1 MIGLHSQSSYRLCA
15 FIVGLL
21 LLAGCVVPP
30 GLATM
35 DQEPAAADMVDDP
48 VQDEHAPTD
57 SLPAL
62 TPVDL
67 AEGSRLQVVA
77 STNIIADV
85 VAKVGGDRIDIFSL
99 IPIGADPHSF
109 EPTPRDLVLLNEAH
123 VIFVTGLGLEEQV
136 EPIIDSLD
144 SEGVMVSV
152 NTGVDT
158 SKLGDEIHEDDDEH
172 SDEIHEDDD
181 EHSDEVH
188 EDDDEHSDEI
198 HEDDDEHSDEIHEDD
213 EHSDEIHEDGD
224 EHSDEIHEEEHEG
237 DHEDMEGDEDHHHH
251 EGADPH
257 TWFSIHAV
265 EQWVENIEH
274 VLRALDPANAAVY
287 TANAQ
292 AYLVELEALAEEV
305 EALLAAL
312 PAEKRKLVT
321 DHDSFGYFAAAYDFD
336 VVGTIIPSFST
347 LASPSAGELAKLQDQ
362 IEEEGVQAIFVGTT
376 ITPDIAQ
383 QLAADTGIQVV
394 ILYTGSLSDE
404 GGPAASYVDF
414 MRYNVTAIVNAL
426 KE

>member
-62 TPVDL
+62 TPVNL

-85 VAKVGGDRIDIFSL
+85 VAKVGGDSIDIFSL

-109 EPTPRDLVLLNEAH
+109 EPTPRDLVLLNGAH
-123 VIFVTGLGLEEQV
+123 VIFVNGLGLEEQV

-144 SEGVMVSV
+144 SEGVVVSV

-158 SKLGDEIHEDDDEH
+158 SKLGDEIHEDDEHSDEIHEDDEHSDEIHEDDDEH

-181 EHSDEVH
+181 EHSDE
-188 EDDDEHSDEI
+188 
-198 HEDDDEHSDEIHEDD
+198 
-213 EHSDEIHEDGD
+213 
-224 EHSDEIHEEEHEG
+224 IHEEEHEE
-237 DHEDMEGDEDHHHH
+237 DHEDREGDEDHHHH

-274 VLRALDPANAAVY
+274 VLRALDPANAAIY

-336 VVGTIIPSFST
+336 VVGTVIPSFST

>member
-30 GLATM
+30 GLATI
-35 DQEPAAADMVDDP
+35 DQGPATVDVVDDH

-62 TPVDL
+62 TPVNL

-85 VAKVGGDRIDIFSL
+85 VAKVGGDSIDIFSL

-109 EPTPRDLVLLNEAH
+109 EPTPRDLVLLNGAH
-123 VIFVTGLGLEEQV
+123 VIFVTGLGLEEQL

-144 SEGVMVSV
+144 SEGVVVSV

-172 SDEIHEDDD
+172 SDEIHEDGD
-181 EHSDEVH
+181 EHSDEIH

-198 HEDDDEHSDEIHEDD
+198 HEDDDEHSDEIHK
-213 EHSDEIHEDGD
+213 
-224 EHSDEIHEEEHEG
+224 EEHEG
-237 DHEDMEGDEDHHHH
+237 DHEDREGDEDHHHH

-274 VLRALDPANAAVY
+274 VLRSLDPANAAIY

-383 QLAADTGIQVV
+383 QLAADTGIQIV

-404 GGPAASYVDF
+404 GGPAASYIDF

>member
-35 DQEPAAADMVDDP
+35 DQEPATADMVDDP
-48 VQDEHAPTD
+48 VQDEHDPTD

-62 TPVDL
+62 TPVNL

-85 VAKVGGDRIDIFSL
+85 VAKVGGDSIDIFNL

-109 EPTPRDLVLLNEAH
+109 EPTPRDLVLLNGAH
-123 VIFVTGLGLEEQV
+123 VIFVNGLGLEEQV

-144 SEGVMVSV
+144 SEGVVVSV

-172 SDEIHEDDD
+172 SDEIHEDG
-181 EHSDEVH
+181 EHSDEIH

-198 HEDDDEHSDEIHEDD
+198 HEDDDEHSDEIHE
-213 EHSDEIHEDGD
+213 
-224 EHSDEIHEEEHEG
+224 EEHEG
-237 DHEDMEGDEDHHHH
+237 DHEDREGDEDHHHH

-274 VLRALDPANAAVY
+274 VLRALDPANAAIY

-336 VVGTIIPSFST
+336 VVGTVIPSFST

-404 GGPAASYVDF
+404 GGPAASYIDF

>member
-57 SLPAL
+57 RLPAL

-85 VAKVGGDRIDIFSL
+85 VAKVGGDSIDIFSL

-144 SEGVMVSV
+144 SEGVVVSV

-158 SKLGDEIHEDDDEH
+158 SQLGDEIHEDDDEH
-172 SDEIHEDDD
+172 SDEVHEDDD

-198 HEDDDEHSDEIHEDD
+198 HEDDDEHSDEIHE
-213 EHSDEIHEDGD
+213 
-224 EHSDEIHEEEHEG
+224 EEHEG
-237 DHEDMEGDEDHHHH
+237 DHEDMEGDEDHHHHHHH

-362 IEEEGVQAIFVGTT
+362 IEEESVQAIFVGTT

>member
-1 MIGLHSQSSYRLCA
+1 
-15 FIVGLL
+15 
-21 LLAGCVVPP
+21 
-30 GLATM
+30 
-35 DQEPAAADMVDDP
+35 
-48 VQDEHAPTD
+48 
-57 SLPAL
+57 
-62 TPVDL
+62 
-67 AEGSRLQVVA
+67 
-77 STNIIADV
+77 
-85 VAKVGGDRIDIFSL
+85 
-99 IPIGADPHSF
+99 
-109 EPTPRDLVLLNEAH
+109 
-123 VIFVTGLGLEEQV
+123 
-136 EPIIDSLD
+136 
-144 SEGVMVSV
+144 
-152 NTGVDT
+152 
-158 SKLGDEIHEDDDEH
+158 
-172 SDEIHEDDD
+172 
-181 EHSDEVH
+181 
-188 EDDDEHSDEI
+188 
-198 HEDDDEHSDEIHEDD
+198 
-213 EHSDEIHEDGD
+213 
-224 EHSDEIHEEEHEG
+224 
-237 DHEDMEGDEDHHHH
+237 MEGDEDHHHH

-312 PAEKRKLVT
+312 PVEKRKLVT

-336 VVGTIIPSFST
+336 VVGTVIPSFST

-362 IEEEGVQAIFVGTT
+362 IEEESVQAIFVGTT

>member
-35 DQEPAAADMVDDP
+35 DQEPATADMVDDP

-85 VAKVGGDRIDIFSL
+85 VAKVGGDSIDIFSL

-181 EHSDEVH
+181 EHSDE
-188 EDDDEHSDEI
+188 I
-198 HEDDDEHSDEIHEDD
+198 HEDD
-213 EHSDEIHEDGD
+213 D

>member
-30 GLATM
+30 GLATI
-35 DQEPAAADMVDDP
+35 DQGPATVDVVDDH

-85 VAKVGGDRIDIFSL
+85 VAKVGGDSIDIFSL

-109 EPTPRDLVLLNEAH
+109 EPTPRDLVLLNGAH
-123 VIFVTGLGLEEQV
+123 AIFVTGLGLEEQV

-144 SEGVMVSV
+144 GEGVVVSV

-181 EHSDEVH
+181 EHSDE
-188 EDDDEHSDEI
+188 I
-198 HEDDDEHSDEIHEDD
+198 HEDD
-213 EHSDEIHEDGD
+213 D

-237 DHEDMEGDEDHHHH
+237 DHEDREGDEDHHHH

-274 VLRALDPANAAVY
+274 VLRSLDPANAAIY

-336 VVGTIIPSFST
+336 VIGTIIPSFST

-404 GGPAASYVDF
+404 GGPAASYIDF

>member
-35 DQEPAAADMVDDP
+35 DQEPATADMVDDP

-62 TPVDL
+62 TPVNL

-85 VAKVGGDRIDIFSL
+85 VAKVGGDSIDIFSL

-109 EPTPRDLVLLNEAH
+109 EPTPRDLVLLNGAH
-123 VIFVTGLGLEEQV
+123 VIFVNGLGLEEQV

-144 SEGVMVSV
+144 SEGVVVSV

-181 EHSDEVH
+181 EHSDE
-188 EDDDEHSDEI
+188 
-198 HEDDDEHSDEIHEDD
+198 IHEDD
-213 EHSDEIHEDGD
+213 EHSDEIHE
-224 EHSDEIHEEEHEG
+224 EEHEE
-237 DHEDMEGDEDHHHH
+237 DHEDREGDEDHHHH

-274 VLRALDPANAAVY
+274 VLRALDPANAAIY

-312 PAEKRKLVT
+312 PVEKRKLVT

-336 VVGTIIPSFST
+336 VVGTVIPSFST

-362 IEEEGVQAIFVGTT
+362 IEEESVQAIFVGTT

-404 GGPAASYVDF
+404 GGPAASYIDF

>member
-30 GLATM
+30 GLATI
-35 DQEPAAADMVDDP
+35 DQGPATVDVVDDH

-62 TPVDL
+62 TPVNL

-85 VAKVGGDRIDIFSL
+85 VAKVGGDSIDIFSL

-109 EPTPRDLVLLNEAH
+109 EPTPRDLVLLNGAH
-123 VIFVTGLGLEEQV
+123 VIFVTGLGLEEQL

-144 SEGVMVSV
+144 SEGVVVSV

-172 SDEIHEDDD
+172 SDEIHEDGD
-181 EHSDEVH
+181 EHSDEIH

-198 HEDDDEHSDEIHEDD
+198 HEDDDEHSDEIHK
-213 EHSDEIHEDGD
+213 
-224 EHSDEIHEEEHEG
+224 EEHEG
-237 DHEDMEGDEDHHHH
+237 DHEDREGDEDHHHH

-274 VLRALDPANAAVY
+274 VLRALDPANAAIY

-383 QLAADTGIQVV
+383 QLAADTGIQIV

-404 GGPAASYVDF
+404 GGPAASYIDF

>member
-35 DQEPAAADMVDDP
+35 DQEPATADMVDDP

-62 TPVDL
+62 TPVNL

-85 VAKVGGDRIDIFSL
+85 VAKVGGDSIDIFSL

-109 EPTPRDLVLLNEAH
+109 EPTPRDLVLLNGAH
-123 VIFVTGLGLEEQV
+123 VIFVNGLGLEEQV

-144 SEGVMVSV
+144 SEGVVVSV

-158 SKLGDEIHEDDDEH
+158 SKLGDEIHE
-172 SDEIHEDDD
+172 
-181 EHSDEVH
+181 
-188 EDDDEHSDEI
+188 DDEHSDEI
-198 HEDDDEHSDEIHEDD
+198 HEDDDEHSDEIHEDGD
-213 EHSDEIHEDGD
+213 EHSDEIHEDDEHSDEIHEDD

-237 DHEDMEGDEDHHHH
+237 DHEDREGDEDHHHH

-274 VLRALDPANAAVY
+274 VLRALDPANAAIY

-305 EALLAAL
+305 EALLTAL
-312 PAEKRKLVT
+312 PVEKRKLVT

-336 VVGTIIPSFST
+336 VVGTVIPSFST

>member
-35 DQEPAAADMVDDP
+35 DQEPATADMVDDP

-62 TPVDL
+62 TPVNL

-85 VAKVGGDRIDIFSL
+85 VAKVGGDSIDIFSL

-109 EPTPRDLVLLNEAH
+109 EPTPRDLVLLNGAH
-123 VIFVTGLGLEEQV
+123 VIFVNGLGLEEQV

-144 SEGVMVSV
+144 SEGVVVSV

-158 SKLGDEIHEDDDEH
+158 SKLGDEIHEEDDEH
-172 SDEIHEDDD
+172 SDEIHE
-181 EHSDEVH
+181 
-188 EDDDEHSDEI
+188 DDEHSDEI
-198 HEDDDEHSDEIHEDD
+198 HEDDDEHSDEIHE
-213 EHSDEIHEDGD
+213 
-224 EHSDEIHEEEHEG
+224 EEHEE
-237 DHEDMEGDEDHHHH
+237 DHEDREGDEDHHHH

-274 VLRALDPANAAVY
+274 VLRALDPANAAIY

-305 EALLAAL
+305 EALLTAL

-336 VVGTIIPSFST
+336 VVGTVIPSFST

-362 IEEEGVQAIFVGTT
+362 IEEESVQAIFVGTT